1 MDPNADNVLKKE
13 DDSNEIVKKRTLI
26 EVIAQMDHYHQDLS
40 TKKNLQIFFD
50 KNRIERA
57 MKSLL
62 KVEIQLTLLG
72 WPMWFHIR

>member
-1 MDPNADNVLKKE
+1 MDPNTDNILKKE
-13 DDSNEIVKKRTLI
+13 DGSNEIVKKRSLI
-26 EVIAQMDHYHQDLS
+26 VVIAQEDHYNWDLS
-40 TKKNLQIFFD
+40 TKQNLKIFFD

-62 KVEIQLTLLG
+62 KVEIQLKLLC